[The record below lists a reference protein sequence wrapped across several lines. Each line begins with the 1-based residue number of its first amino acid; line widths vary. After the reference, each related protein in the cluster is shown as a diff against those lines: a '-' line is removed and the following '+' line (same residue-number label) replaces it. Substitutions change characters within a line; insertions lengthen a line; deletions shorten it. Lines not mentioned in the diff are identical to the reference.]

1 MDKDLATVYAIIT
14 AIVGA
19 LFGIEIGVFF
29 CAVAGSLLAVRF
41 CTAKDRLARFA
52 HFSVSVGFTCLIVG
66 ETAKLYPD
74 WLSLK
79 LAAIFW
85 GALFL
90 LIAELIY
97 LMVKSAQAIDFA
109 AKINIILDRFIDKWT
124 R

>member
-1 MDKDLATVYAIIT
+1 MHKDLATVYAIIT

-19 LFGIEIGVFF
+19 LFGIEMGVFF

-41 CTAKDRLARFA
+41 CTAKGTLERFA
-52 HFSVSVGFTCLIVG
+52 HFAVSVVFACLIVG
-66 ETAKLYPD
+66 ETSAFYPN
-74 WLSLK
+74 WISLK
-79 LAAIFW
+79 LVAVFW

-97 LMVKSAQAIDFA
+97 LAVKSAQAINFG
-109 AKINIILDRFIDKWT
+109 AKLNIILDRFIDKWT